1 MMILMKLNMIL
12 IFINHIILMIM
23 ILMFLFDIVL
33 ILFNAN
39 IGIKT
44 SIDIAI
50 NYAFF
55 MWSTSEE
62 YGNIY
67 IYILINSYIYI
78 FPVGLKVVFHAF
90 LNITFLTSAISSPSF
105 SPISLRRLLTT
116 KLLSLTL
123 PL

>member
-1 MMILMKLNMIL
+1 
-12 IFINHIILMIM
+12 M

-67 IYILINSYIYI
+67 IYTHKY
-78 FPVGLKVVFHAF
+78 
-90 LNITFLTSAISSPSF
+90 
-105 SPISLRRLLTT
+105 T
-116 KLLSLTL
+116 KLQEKTL
-123 PL
+123 KIKILKAFKRLNAYTYVLRD

>member
-67 IYILINSYIYI
+67 IYTHKFVYIYI
-78 FPVGLKVVFHAF
+78 
-90 LNITFLTSAISSPSF
+90 PSRAKSRVSRF
-105 SPISLRRLLTT
+105 SEHHLFDLGDLLPEFFSYFI
-116 KLLSLTL
+116 KKIINN
-123 PL
+123 